1 METQIKPTAT
11 SLVNFPT
18 AVKGLENGKKIR
30 RKDWDKDC
38 RLGSDTFVGHTCY
51 SMYVLKANGAIKK
64 KVILTSADTEATDWM
79 IE

>member
-1 METQIKPTAT
+1 METQIKPTAS

-38 RLGSDTFVGHTCY
+38 WLGSDTLVGNTYY
-51 SMYVLKANGAIKK
+51 SKYILKANGAIKK
-64 KVILTSADTEATDWM
+64 KVMLTSVDTEATDWM